1 MTGADS
7 PGQVGPSRCGGHLRI
22 GTRRAEPSVA
32 AGGRTKLG
40 HPITGI
46 GHEEGERM
54 GLLRRRSTPGAGD
67 ATESAAPA
75 ARVRKPLTAA
85 RAKRM
90 IGVGKAVAP
99 LLAPYALA
107 AAGVARARWDAYR
120 AARLGVEPG
129 QLAAYAGPGGALH
142 ARLSRMAEALD
153 RLESGAEAPGTDAAR
168 RFAADTRPRLADLAV
183 AVRAAEQMPT
193 PRRRTAYRSIGAELD
208 RLEIALLNHLGVL
221 G

>member
-1 MTGADS
+1 
-7 PGQVGPSRCGGHLRI
+7 
-22 GTRRAEPSVA
+22 
-32 AGGRTKLG
+32 
-40 HPITGI
+40 
-46 GHEEGERM
+46 M
-54 GLLRRRSTPGAGD
+54 GLRGRRSTPGD
-67 ATESAAPA
+67 AVESAV
-75 ARVRKPLTAA
+75 ARARKPLTPA

-90 IGVGKAVAP
+90 IGIGKAVAP

-107 AAGVARARWDAYR
+107 AATVARTRWDAYR

-129 QLAAYAGPGGALH
+129 QLGAYSGPGGALH

-153 RLESGAEAPGTDAAR
+153 RLESGAEAHGTGAAR
-168 RFAADTRPRLADLAV
+168 RVAIDTRPRLADLAV

-208 RLEIALLNHLGVL
+208 RIEIALLNHLGVR